1 MILEAAFDERLIR
14 WHLQAAALTLY
25 ALTWLGEHML
35 IGSIAVFID
44 R

>member
-14 WHLQAAALTLY
+14 WHLQAAALMLY
-25 ALTWLGEHML
+25 VLTWLGERML
-35 IGSIAVFID
+35 VASIAVFID